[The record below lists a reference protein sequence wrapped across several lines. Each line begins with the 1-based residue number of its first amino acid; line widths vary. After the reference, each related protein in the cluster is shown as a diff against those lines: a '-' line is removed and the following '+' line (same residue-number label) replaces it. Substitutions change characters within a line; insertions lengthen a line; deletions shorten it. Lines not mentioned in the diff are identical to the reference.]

1 MDILHMR
8 TFVAVAEE
16 GGITAAAAR
25 LGIAKSVCSRR
36 ITDLET
42 DLGTQLIV
50 RTTRSIDLTDA
61 GQEYYHSCL
70 DILER
75 IDAANDAARQS
86 TRMVG
91 GRLRLS
97 VPISYTEAVL
107 AEKLDAYADANPEV
121 ELHLHLSDNRV
132 DLISQ
137 GFDAAVRIGKLDDSS
152 LFARKIDTTVIQ
164 ACAAPSYIAEQGF
177 PLDFN
182 DLSNHLC
189 LRYSNLTSGAEWV
202 AKRDGKEVRKRVPGR
217 FTSNSGAYNKRL
229 ALQGRGIAVLPD
241 FIIGDAFETG
251 SLVPVL
257 DDFMFTTSDVHI
269 VYPQKRNMPASL
281 RALIDHLAQ

>member
-1 MDILHMR
+1 MDILHMQ
-8 TFVAVAEE
+8 TFVAVVEE

-42 DLGTQLIV
+42 DLGTQLIL
-50 RTTRSIDLTDA
+50 RTTRSIDLTDT
-61 GQEYYHSCL
+61 GRDYYQSCL

-75 IDAANDAARQS
+75 IDAANDAARGA
-86 TRMVG
+86 TRTVG

-97 VPISYTEAVL
+97 VPVSYTEVVL
-107 AEKLDAYADANPEV
+107 AEKLDAYADENPDV
-121 ELHLHLSDNRV
+121 ELHLHLSDTRA

-137 GFDAAVRIGKLDDSS
+137 GFDAAIRIGKLDDSG
-152 LFARKIDTTVIQ
+152 LFARKIGTTVIQ
-164 ACAAPSYIAEQGF
+164 ACAAPAYLEAHGV
-177 PLDFN
+177 PKDFD
-182 DLSNHLC
+182 DLSNHMC

-202 AKRDGKEVRKRVPGR
+202 AKRGGKEVRKRVPGR
-217 FTSNSGAYNKRL
+217 FSSNSGAYNKRL

-241 FIIGDAFETG
+241 FIVGDAFETG
-251 SLVPVL
+251 ALVPVL
-257 DDFMFTTSDVHI
+257 DDFMFVTSDIHI

-281 RALIDHLAQ
+281 RALIDHLAG